1 MQVKAVD
8 IKYIKGHAFRNYI
21 DFIPGNITQQVDML
35 SVSVYLCFYSFC
47 SNSMTVDIN

>member
-1 MQVKAVD
+1 MQVKAED

-35 SVSVYLCFYSFC
+35 SVYLCFNSFC